1 MVEDVF
7 GILGTTLAGTF
18 HVEEVIAEG
27 GFGVVYRAEHV
38 AFRAPVALKC
48 LKIPGTISPSQ
59 SEQFVENFREEAEI
73 LFHLSA
79 QIPEVVRPL
88 HADAMT
94 LEDGTFV
101 PYIAM
106 EWIDGKPL
114 DSIIIL
120 REQDG
125 LAPLNMRKCLKMLS
139 PIAHALNKAHRFQV
153 PGGAVVSV
161 THCDLKPENIV
172 VTEKDNPVRAK
183 ILDFGI
189 AKARDSMR
197 QNVGRITD
205 SEDSRPF
212 TPSYGAPEQ
221 WVPKR
226 FGQTGPWTDVWGLA
240 LTLVECLTGRPPID
254 GDMHAMMGT
263 CLDQTRRPTPGT
275 EGITLGEDVERA
287 FYQALAVDPRER
299 YQDVEEFWTALED
312 AEGVPSTFERARSR
326 RARPTYDYDEESI
339 SDAAEEFAGL
349 EMEEGADDF
358 GEAGYDASK
367 DAYPAPST
375 PVIPDLETPASARQ
389 SKRKVSRSSLE
400 AVIDDPDDVGG
411 ELRALDSQPLDSPP
425 LHSPPRGAASPA
437 SGGFPSS
444 DDFVGEELDLP
455 AGPPSGPR
463 HGSID
468 LDLDRSIP
476 APAPSRPRAAV
487 TSGSLSQSELSRSGS
502 HPALTRSGTHSA
514 MASSRVNAPR
524 IMDPTAMD
532 TVTDHEP
539 TVMDRL
545 KKPLMIFGAALVV
558 IVADV
563 ILGKVL
569 EGPVALGPV
578 RLRYI
583 GAALAAVAIVV
594 GLLSLLGD
602 PDE

>member
-114 DSIIIL
+114 DSIILL
-120 REQDG
+120 REEDG
-125 LAPLNMRKCLKMLS
+125 LPPLSMRKCLKMLS

-172 VTEKDNPVRAK
+172 VTERDNPVRAK

-189 AKARDSMR
+189 AKARDTMR

-263 CLDQTRRPTPGT
+263 CLDATRRPSPGR
-275 EGITLGEDVERA
+275 EGASVSDEVERV
-287 FYQALAVDPRER
+287 FLQALAVDPRER
-299 YQDVEEFWTALED
+299 FQDVESFWTALED
-312 AEGVPSTFERARSR
+312 AEGVVSTFERARAR
-326 RARPTYDYDEESI
+326 RKRPTYDYDEDSHA
-339 SDAAEEFAGL
+339 DAEEFAGL
-349 EMEEGADDF
+349 ELEPDAEF
-358 GEAGYDASK
+358 GEAGYDAARSG
-367 DAYPAPST
+367 PAPQT
-375 PVIPDLETPASARQ
+375 PVIPDLEAPVSSRRPP
-389 SKRKVSRSSLE
+389 KKISRSSLE
-400 AVIDDPDDVGG
+400 AVIDDPYDVDA
-411 ELRALDSQPLDSPP
+411 ELL
-425 LHSPPRGAASPA
+425 
-437 SGGFPSS
+437 PSS
-444 DDFVGEELDLP
+444 APISSAAPPPQSDGFVAEELELP
-455 AGPPSGPR
+455 SGPPSGPR

-476 APAPSRPRAAV
+476 APAPSRPKAAV
-487 TSGSLSQSELSRSGS
+487 TSGSWDRGDLGRSGS
-502 HPALTRSGTHSA
+502 QAGLTRSGAHPAVT
-514 MASSRVNAPR
+514 SSRVNAPQV
-524 IMDPTAMD
+524 MGQGEGMAEPQD
-532 TVTDHEP
+532 EP

-545 KKPLMIFGAALVV
+545 KKPLMIFGGALVV
-558 IVADV
+558 IIADV
-563 ILGKVL
+563 VLGKVL
-569 EGPVALGPV
+569 GEPVGLGPV

-583 GAALAAVAIVV
+583 GAAIAAVALVV
-594 GLLSLLGD
+594 GFLSLLGD

>member
-1 MVEDVF
+1 MVDDVF

-48 LKIPGTISPSQ
+48 LKIPGTISPGQ
-59 SEQFVENFREEAEI
+59 SEAFVENFREEAEI

-106 EWIDGKPL
+106 EWIEGKPL
-114 DSIIIL
+114 DSIVIL

-125 LAPLNMRKCLKMLS
+125 LPPLALRKCLKMLS

-172 VTEKDNPVRAK
+172 ITERDNPVRAK

-197 QNVGRITD
+197 QNVGRITN

-221 WVPKR
+221 WVPKSY
-226 FGQTGPWTDVWGLA
+226 GQTGPWTDVWGLA

-263 CLDQTRRPTPGT
+263 CLDKVRRPTPRT
-275 EGITLGEDVERA
+275 EGIAVKDDVDLVFRR
-287 FYQALAVDPRER
+287 ALAVDPRER
-299 YQDVEEFWTALED
+299 YEDIESFWTALED
-312 AEGVPSTFERARSR
+312 AEGVPSTFERARVR
-326 RARPTYDYDEESI
+326 RERPTYDYGVESRD
-339 SDAAEEFAGL
+339 SAHEFDGL
-349 EMEEGADDF
+349 ELERESGSEF
-358 GEAGYDASK
+358 GPAGYVAGGAGTELDLQ
-367 DAYPAPST
+367 T
-375 PVIPDLETPASARQ
+375 PDIPDLEAPVSSTTP
-389 SKRKVSRSSLE
+389 KRKVSRSSLE
-400 AVIDDPDDVGG
+400 AVIDDPYDTAGLEPYDTAGIEADRAEETG
-411 ELRALDSQPLDSPP
+411 PELGQSGSF
-425 LHSPPRGAASPA
+425 GAA
-437 SGGFPSS
+437 G
-444 DDFVGEELDLP
+444 LDL
-455 AGPPSGPR
+455 ASEPPSAMPGSA
-463 HGSID
+463 SID
-468 LDLDRSIP
+468 LDLGGSTPLP
-476 APAPSRPRAAV
+476 AAPPASRPKAAV
-487 TSGSLSQSELSRSGS
+487 TSGTWASTDLTRSGSYPDMTRSGSLSRSGQ
-502 HPALTRSGTHSA
+502 HRAAQVVERNVAVH
-514 MASSRVNAPR
+514 
-524 IMDPTAMD
+524 DE
-532 TVTDHEP
+532 EP
-539 TVMDRL
+539 TLMDRL

-558 IVADV
+558 IIADV
-563 ILGKVL
+563 ILQKVL
-569 EGPVALGPV
+569 EQPVALGPI
-578 RLRYI
+578 RLRYV
-583 GAALAAVAIVV
+583 GAAIAAIAIVT
-594 GLLSLLGD
+594 GFLSLLGD
-602 PDE
+602 PED

>member
-106 EWIDGKPL
+106 EWIEGKPL

-125 LAPLNMRKCLKMLS
+125 LAPLSVRKCLEMLS

-240 LTLVECLTGRPPID
+240 LTLVECLTGQPPID

-263 CLDQTRRPTPGT
+263 CLDATRRPSPRT
-275 EGITLGEDVERA
+275 EGADVTDEVERV
-287 FYQALAVDPRER
+287 FLQALAVDPRQR
-299 YQDVEEFWTALED
+299 FQDVESFWTALED

-326 RARPTYDYDEESI
+326 RARPTYDYHDEDSH
-339 SDAAEEFAGL
+339 AGEFAGL

-358 GEAGYDASK
+358 GVAGYDASK
-367 DAYPAPST
+367 DDLVAPST
-375 PVIPDLETPASARQ
+375 PVIPDLEAPISSRHP
-389 SKRKVSRSSLE
+389 KKKISRSSLQ
-400 AVIDDPDDVGG
+400 AVIDDPYEVG
-411 ELRALDSQPLDSPP
+411 DPPP
-425 LHSPPRGAASPA
+425 LSDSSLRAASP
-437 SGGFPSS
+437 PSR
-444 DDFVGEELDLP
+444 DFEAQELDLP
-455 AGPPSGPR
+455 MGPPSGSR

-476 APAPSRPRAAV
+476 APAPSRPHPAAT
-487 TSGSLSQSELSRSGS
+487 TSGIRSSADLARSGS
-502 HPALTRSGTHSA
+502 HPALTRSGAHPA
-514 MASSRVNAPR
+514 MTSSRINAPR
-524 IMDPTAMD
+524 VMDPAAMD
-532 TVTDHEP
+532 GVPEHEP

-558 IVADV
+558 IIADV
-563 ILGKVL
+563 VLGKVL
-569 EGPVALGPV
+569 DGPVALGPV

-583 GAALAAVAIVV
+583 GAGIAAVAIVV